1 MIVNSDKIHHHYI
14 LHEFLSKD
22 EGKKVLSAIE

>member
-14 LHEFLSKD
+14 LHESLPKD
-22 EGKKVLSAIE
+22 EGKKV